1 MSELSSPT
9 VSIVT
14 SWPEP
19 RSCFAKS
26 KPMTACPPLLVLTM
40 RTFFFTS
47 ALALTL
53 KAERAKRLEG
63 VGYVREDGV
72 MEREEERAE
81 E

>member
-1 MSELSSPT
+1 
-9 VSIVT
+9 
-14 SWPEP
+14 
-19 RSCFAKS
+19 
-26 KPMTACPPLLVLTM
+26 M

>member
-1 MSELSSPT
+1 
-9 VSIVT
+9 
-14 SWPEP
+14 
-19 RSCFAKS
+19 
-26 KPMTACPPLLVLTM
+26 M

-53 KAERAKRLEG
+53 KAESAKRLEG

-72 MEREEERAE
+72 IEREEERAE